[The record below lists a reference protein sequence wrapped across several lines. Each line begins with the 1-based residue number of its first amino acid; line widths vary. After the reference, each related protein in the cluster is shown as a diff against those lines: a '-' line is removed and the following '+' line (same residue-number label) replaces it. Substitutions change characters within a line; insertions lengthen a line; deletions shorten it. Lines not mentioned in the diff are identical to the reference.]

1 MTTTVVL
8 PEVPAL
14 GGLFARG
21 AGLSLARRVRSGPS
35 VLPDVEYVVRGVR
48 ASSEHL
54 TEYQHLLG
62 ESASRRAARRVRA
75 RAGVPRRDRAHGPQ
89 RLPAAARRPGPR
101 GQPRDAARPVLL
113 TDVLDVRATAT
124 DLRGHRSGTQVDLVT
139 EVSVDGSVAWRG
151 VSTYLA
157 RGVFLA
163 GSVEET
169 SDAFVPPTPTG
180 RWKLDGD
187 VGRRYAAVS
196 GDRNPIHLSALSA
209 KALGFPRAIA
219 HGMYTASRALADVGA
234 GRGDAFEWSVEFV
247 KPVLL
252 PGTVTVRIARSSE
265 GFAFAGWDAR
275 SGKPHLTGLGHPAA
289 LSRASRPARTAGH
302 SSGRIEKYALSPR
315 VPSGASRWLRRTP
328 SGTAPRRRIAAI
340 ERALRAS
347 ARNATRAQP
356 HVSNAC
362 VSISSLQA
370 GLFVVPHQ
378 RGA

>member
-1 MTTTVVL
+1 MTPGGAATATVVL

-14 GGLFARG
+14 GGLYARG
-21 AGLSLARRVRSGPS
+21 AGLSLARRVRPGPS

-62 ESASRRAARRVRA
+62 ESASDA
-75 RAGVPRRDRAHGPQ
+75 
-89 RLPAAARRPGPR
+89 LPAGFVHVLAFPVATALMVRNDFPLPLVGLVHLANRVT
-101 GQPRDAARPVLL
+101 QLRPVLL

-124 DLRGHRSGTQVDLVT
+124 ALRGHRAGTQVDLVT

-157 RGVFLA
+157 RGLFLA
-163 GSVEET
+163 GSAS
-169 SDAFVPPTPTG
+169 SDEYPVAFVPPTPTG

-209 KALGFPRAIA
+209 KLLGFPRAIA

-234 GRGDAFEWSVEFV
+234 GRGDAFDWSVEFV

-252 PGTVTVRIARSSE
+252 PGTVTVRIARADD
-265 GFAFAGWDAR
+265 GFTFAGWDAR
-275 SGKPHLTGLGHPAA
+275 SGKPHLTGSVIP
-289 LSRASRPARTAGH
+289 
-302 SSGRIEKYALSPR
+302 
-315 VPSGASRWLRRTP
+315 LR
-328 SGTAPRRRIAAI
+328 
-340 ERALRAS
+340 
-347 ARNATRAQP
+347 
-356 HVSNAC
+356 
-362 VSISSLQA
+362 
-370 GLFVVPHQ
+370 
-378 RGA
+378 